1 MYSCK
6 GLYND
11 VMFTVTDVDGK
22 TGARCGVLHTARGD
36 IETPVF
42 MPVGTRGS
50 VKAILPERVRE
61 LGYGLVLA
69 NTYHLYMRPGLEVI
83 EAAGGLHSFVGWDS
97 AMLTDSGGYQV
108 FSLSKTLK
116 LSEEGVTFRS
126 VYDGREVYLSP
137 EEAVRAQGVFGS
149 DIAMVLDECAPY
161 PCELDYVRGSVDL
174 THRWAERSLK
184 AHDHPAQALFGI
196 VQGGTWPEERRRSA
210 ELTVELGFP
219 GYGIGGLSVGEPRE
233 LMLEVLAG
241 QLQYLPP
248 DHPRYLMGVGDPEGL
263 VEAVALGVDMFDSVL
278 PTRLARN
285 GSALTPAG
293 RLNLRNSSHAGD
305 NSPLDQSC
313 PCRACRGF
321 SRAYIRH
328 LFLNNEILAHMLLT
342 EHNLAFMRALVDD
355 CRSAIKAGRMD
366 KLLPA
371 FKGWNRIK

>member
-1 MYSCK
+1 
-6 GLYND
+6 
-11 VMFTVTDVDGK
+11 MFEITDHDGG
-22 TGARCGVLHTARGD
+22 TAARRGVLHTARGD
-36 IETPVF
+36 VETPVF

-69 NTYHLYMRPGLEVI
+69 NTYHLYLRPGLPVI
-83 EAAGGLHSFVGWDS
+83 EAAGGLHAFTGWDG
-97 AMLTDSGGYQV
+97 ALLTDSGGYQV

-116 LSEEGVTFRS
+116 LGEEGVAFRS
-126 VYDGREVYLSP
+126 VYDGAEVFFTP
-137 EEAVRAQGVFGS
+137 EEAVRAQAAFGS
-149 DIAMVLDECAPY
+149 DVAMVLDECVPY
-161 PCELDYVRGSVDL
+161 PCGRDYVRASVDR
-174 THRWAERSLK
+174 THRWAARGLA
-184 AHDHPAQALFGI
+184 AHRHPDQALFGI

-210 ELTVELGFP
+210 ELTVELGFS

-241 QLQYLPP
+241 QLGHLPA
-248 DHPRYLMGVGDPEGL
+248 DRPRYLMGVGDPEGL

-285 GSALTPAG
+285 GSALTRPG
-293 RLNLRNSSHAGD
+293 RLNLRNAAHAGD
-305 NSPLDQSC
+305 HSPLEEGC

-342 EHNLAFMRALVDD
+342 EHNLAFMQALLRD
-355 CRSAIKAGRMD
+355 CRGAIKAGRMEQ
-366 KLLPA
+366 LLSA
-371 FKGWNRIK
+371 FRGWNRSK

>member
-1 MYSCK
+1 
-6 GLYND
+6 
-11 VMFTVTDVDGK
+11 MFTITDTDGK

-36 IETPVF
+36 VETPVF

-69 NTYHLYMRPGLEVI
+69 NTYHLYLRPGLSVI
-83 EAAGGLHSFVGWDS
+83 EAAGGLHAFTGWDS
-97 AMLTDSGGYQV
+97 ALLTDSGGYQV
-108 FSLSKTLK
+108 FSLSRTLK

-126 VYDGREVYLSP
+126 VYDGAEVFLSP
-137 EEAVRAQGVFGS
+137 EEAVRAQAVFGS

-161 PCELDYVRGSVDL
+161 PCDRDYVRASVDM
-174 THRWAERSLK
+174 THRWAGRSLA
-184 AHDHPAQALFGI
+184 AHDHPTQALFGI

-241 QLQYLPP
+241 QIAHLPA
-248 DHPRYLMGVGDPEGL
+248 DRPRYLMGVGDPEGL

-285 GSALTPAG
+285 GSALTPSG
-293 RLNLRNSSHAGD
+293 RLNLRNAAHAGD
-305 NSPLDQSC
+305 HSPLDGNC

-321 SRAYIRH
+321 SRAYLRH

-342 EHNLAFMRALVDD
+342 EHNLAFMQALVDD
-355 CRSAIKAGRMD
+355 CRSAIKAGRME

-371 FKGWNRIK
+371 FRGWNLRK